1 MARKSL
7 PPKYSAPT
15 KSIVNAFSTSGWASF
30 AINNDATAKAI
41 ASGALTA
48 ATLATVLSVTGAG
61 EMNYLTIKSGDATVR
76 TMRIQVIC
84 DGVTVFDSTSAS
96 AAHNGESGI
105 VIGAIVD
112 IGAQVTYTESGDGIR
127 WNTSLLV
134 KVASSLTETDKF
146 TIYTKY
152 RLS

>member
-15 KSIVNAFSTSGWASF
+15 KAIVNAFSTSGWAS
-30 AINNDATAKAI
+30 ILVNQEDSAKVI
-41 ASGALTA
+41 ASGSLTA

-61 EMNYLTIKSGDATVR
+61 EMNYLTFTSVDATVR
-76 TMRIQVIC
+76 TMRIQVVC
-84 DGVTVFDSTSAS
+84 DGVIVFDSTSAS
-96 AAHNGESGI
+96 AAHSGECGIVMGTTQISSLTCYESGESI
-105 VIGAIVD
+105 K
-112 IGAQVTYTESGDGIR
+112 
-127 WNTSLLV
+127 WNSSMQI

-146 TIYTKY
+146 NIYTKY